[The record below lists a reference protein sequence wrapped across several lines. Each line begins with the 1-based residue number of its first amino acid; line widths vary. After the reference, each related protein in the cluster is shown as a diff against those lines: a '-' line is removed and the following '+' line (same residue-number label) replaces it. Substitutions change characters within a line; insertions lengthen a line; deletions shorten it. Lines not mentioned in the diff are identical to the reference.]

1 MKRWFI
7 NNKWILIL
15 CFLGLPIILSLLI
28 IWLFD
33 TILDIDLVEKFIL
46 ISGYLFTA
54 SSLILVFILFKKF
67 NVSDYKKSET
77 SRIFLEKYAFDDLY
91 SALKV
96 IRDCVEN
103 YEFENLSVSC
113 TTVRNIHNSL
123 TAYEADI
130 DLKAYRNEIKS
141 VVNLVNKHGLS
152 TISNANE
159 VEKLKTMRKSNR
171 RNIISKIDDLMW
183 ELDNRKR
190 SRLNED

>member
-1 MKRWFI
+1 M
-7 NNKWILIL
+7 